1 MKKKVAIL
9 GSTGSIG
16 KKLLSIIDKDKKN
29 YQIVLLVANKN
40 YKMLLNQAKKFK
52 VKNLI
57 IKDQNKFKILKR
69 LNKNKN
75 LKIYNSFENFDKIFK
90 KKIEYTM
97 SAISGLQGLV
107 PTLNIIKYTKTLAI
121 ANKESIICGW
131 SLLRK
136 EMHKHKTKFIPV
148 DSEHFSI
155 AYALNSNANAEKI
168 ILTASGGPFNRLS
181 INKFKKIK
189 VSEALNHPNWNMG
202 KKISIDSSTMM
213 NKVFEVIEAKKIF
226 NLNYKKLSILIH
238 PLSYIHA
245 IIKFDD
251 GMIKLIAHETDMR
264 IPIHNTLYFNDK
276 KKINSKP
283 INLYKLNNLNFKNI
297 NKKKFPSVDLL
308 KEMPDKDTLFD
319 TILVVANDQLVS
331 FFIKNEI
338 KFTDIAKKLKNF
350 INRNEIKK
358 YKNIS
363 PKNINDIINLSNY
376 IKLKINSELHS
387 I

>member
-1 MKKKVAIL
+1 MKKEIAIL

-16 KKLLSIIDKDKKN
+16 KNLLSIIDKDKKN
-29 YQIVLLVANKN
+29 YQIILLVANKN
-40 YKMLLNQAKKFK
+40 YKMLLKQAKKFK

-57 IKDQNKFKILKR
+57 VKDQSKFKILKR
-69 LNKNKN
+69 LSKSKN
-75 LKIYNSFENFDKIFK
+75 LKIYNSFEDFNKIFK

-97 SAISGLQGLV
+97 SAISGLPGLV
-107 PTLNIIKYTKTLAI
+107 PTLKIIKYTKFLAI

-136 EMHKHKTKFIPV
+136 EMDKHKTKFIPV

-155 AYALNSNANAEKI
+155 EYALRNNANPENI
-168 ILTASGGPFNRLS
+168 ILTASGGPFYKLP

-189 VSEALNHPNWNMG
+189 VSDALKHPNWNMG

-226 NLNYKKLSILIH
+226 NFDYKKLSILIH

-251 GMIKLIAHETDMR
+251 GMIKLIAHETDMK

-276 KKINSKP
+276 KKINSKS
-283 INLYKLNNLNFKNI
+283 INIIKLNNLDFKSVNL
-297 NKKKFPSVDLL
+297 KKFPSVELL
-308 KEMPDKDTLFD
+308 KEMPDKDSLFD
-319 TILVVANDQLVS
+319 TILVVANDQFVS
-331 FFIKNEI
+331 FFLKNEI
-338 KFTDIAKKLKNF
+338 KFTDISKKLKKF
-350 INRNEIKK
+350 MNRREIKK
-358 YKNIS
+358 YKNIL
-363 PKNINDIINLSNY
+363 PNNINDIINLSNY

>member
-75 LKIYNSFENFDKIFK
+75 LKIYNSFENFGKIFK

-136 EMHKHKTKFIPV
+136 EMYKHKTKFIPV

-155 AYALNSNANAEKI
+155 AYALNDNTNVEKI
-168 ILTASGGPFNRLS
+168 ILTASGGPFNRLP

-189 VSEALNHPNWNMG
+189 VSDAINHPNWNMG

-226 NLNYKKLSILIH
+226 NLDYKKLGILIH

-245 IIKFDD
+245 IIRFDD

-283 INLYKLNNLNFKNI
+283 INLHKLNNLNFKNVNI
-297 NKKKFPSVDLL
+297 KILQYFKSNNFLASITSK
-308 KEMPDKDTLFD
+308 TLF
-319 TILVVANDQLVS
+319 IIVEESIEIFCPIFQLG
-331 FFIKNEI
+331 
-338 KFTDIAKKLKNF
+338 
-350 INRNEIKK
+350 
-358 YKNIS
+358 
-363 PKNINDIINLSNY
+363 
-376 IKLKINSELHS
+376 
-387 I
+387 

>member
-40 YKMLLNQAKKFK
+40 HKMLLNQAKKFK

-75 LKIYNSFENFDKIFK
+75 LKIYNSFENFGKIFK

-136 EMHKHKTKFIPV
+136 EMYKHKTKFIPV

-155 AYALNSNANAEKI
+155 AYALNNNTNTEKI
-168 ILTASGGPFNRLS
+168 ILTASGGPFNRLP

-189 VSEALNHPNWNMG
+189 VSDAINHPNWNMG

-226 NLNYKKLSILIH
+226 NLDYKKLGILIH

-245 IIKFDD
+245 IIRFDD

-283 INLYKLNNLNFKNI
+283 INLHKLNNLNFKNVNI
-297 NKKKFPSVDLL
+297 KKFPSVGLL

-319 TILVVANDQLVS
+319 TILVVANDQFVS
-331 FFIKNEI
+331 FFLKNEI
-338 KFTDIAKKLKNF
+338 KFTDITKKLKNF
-350 INRNEIKK
+350 INRREIKK

-363 PKNINDIINLSNY
+363 PKNINDIMKLSNY

>member
-16 KKLLSIIDKDKKN
+16 KKLLSIIDKDKEN

-40 YKMLLNQAKKFK
+40 HKMLLNQAKKFK

-75 LKIYNSFENFDKIFK
+75 LKIYNSFENFGKIFK

-136 EMHKHKTKFIPV
+136 EMYKHKTKFIPV

-155 AYALNSNANAEKI
+155 AYALNNNTNTEKI
-168 ILTASGGPFNRLS
+168 ILTASGGPFNRLP

-189 VSEALNHPNWNMG
+189 VSDAINHPNWNMG

-226 NLNYKKLSILIH
+226 NLDYKKISILIH

-245 IIKFDD
+245 IIKFND

-264 IPIHNTLYFNDK
+264 IPIHNTLYFNNK
-276 KKINSKP
+276 KKINSKL
-283 INLYKLNNLNFKNI
+283 INLYKLNNLNFKNVNI
-297 NKKKFPSVDLL
+297 KKFPSVDLL

-319 TILVVANDQLVS
+319 TILVVANDQFVS
-331 FFIKNEI
+331 FFIKKEI
-338 KFTDIAKKLKNF
+338 KFTDIAKKLKEF
-350 INRNEIKK
+350 INRSEIKK

-363 PKNINDIINLSNY
+363 PNNINDIINLSNY
-376 IKLKINSELHS
+376 IKQKINSELHS

>member
-1 MKKKVAIL
+1 
-9 GSTGSIG
+9 
-16 KKLLSIIDKDKKN
+16 
-29 YQIVLLVANKN
+29 
-40 YKMLLNQAKKFK
+40 
-52 VKNLI
+52 
-57 IKDQNKFKILKR
+57 
-69 LNKNKN
+69 
-75 LKIYNSFENFDKIFK
+75 
-90 KKIEYTM
+90 
-97 SAISGLQGLV
+97 
-107 PTLNIIKYTKTLAI
+107 
-121 ANKESIICGW
+121 
-131 SLLRK
+131 
-136 EMHKHKTKFIPV
+136 
-148 DSEHFSI
+148 
-155 AYALNSNANAEKI
+155 
-168 ILTASGGPFNRLS
+168 
-181 INKFKKIK
+181 
-189 VSEALNHPNWNMG
+189 
-202 KKISIDSSTMM
+202 MM

-226 NLNYKKLSILIH
+226 NLDYKKLGILIH

-251 GMIKLIAHETDMR
+251 GMIKLIAHETDIK

-283 INLYKLNNLNFKNI
+283 INLHKLNNLNFKNVNI
-297 NKKKFPSVDLL
+297 KKFPSVDLL

-319 TILVVANDQLVS
+319 TILVVANDQFVS

-350 INRNEIKK
+350 IKRSEIKK

>member
-1 MKKKVAIL
+1 
-9 GSTGSIG
+9 
-16 KKLLSIIDKDKKN
+16 
-29 YQIVLLVANKN
+29 
-40 YKMLLNQAKKFK
+40 MLLNQAKKFK

-136 EMHKHKTKFIPV
+136 EMYKHKTKFIPV

-155 AYALNSNANAEKI
+155 AYALNNNTNIEKI
-168 ILTASGGPFNRLS
+168 ILTASGGPFNRLP

-189 VSEALNHPNWNMG
+189 VSDALNHPNWNMG

-226 NLNYKKLSILIH
+226 NLDYKKLGILIH

-251 GMIKLIAHETDMR
+251 GMIKLIAHETDMK

-283 INLYKLNNLNFKNI
+283 INLHKLNNLNFKNVNI
-297 NKKKFPSVDLL
+297 KKFPSVGLL
-308 KEMPDKDTLFD
+308 KEIPDKDTLFD
-319 TILVVANDQLVS
+319 TILVVANDQFVS

-338 KFTDIAKKLKNF
+338 KFTDITKKLKNF
-350 INRNEIKK
+350 INRTEIKK

-363 PKNINDIINLSNY
+363 PKNINDIIKLSNY

>member
-40 YKMLLNQAKKFK
+40 YKILINQAKKFK

-57 IKDQNKFKILKR
+57 IKDQNKFKILKK

-75 LKIYNSFENFDKIFK
+75 LKIYNSFENFNKIFK

-97 SAISGLQGLV
+97 SAISGLPGLV

-131 SLLRK
+131 SLLHK

-155 AYALNSNANAEKI
+155 AYALNNNTNAEKI
-168 ILTASGGPFNRLS
+168 ILTASGGPFNRLPL
-181 INKFKKIK
+181 NKFKNIK
-189 VSEALNHPNWNMG
+189 VSDALNHPNWNMG

-226 NLNYKKLSILIH
+226 NLDYKKLSILIH

-283 INLYKLNNLNFKNI
+283 INLYKLNNLNFKNV

-338 KFTDIAKKLKNF
+338 KFTDITKKLKNF

>member
-29 YQIVLLVANKN
+29 YQIVLLVANRN
-40 YKMLLNQAKKFK
+40 YKILMNQAKKFK

-57 IKDQNKFKILKR
+57 INDQNNFEILMK

-75 LKIYNSFENFDKIFK
+75 LKIYNSFENFNKIFK

-97 SAISGLQGLV
+97 SAISGLPGLV
-107 PTLNIIKYTKTLAI
+107 PTFNIIKYTKTLAI

-136 EMHKHKTKFIPV
+136 EMQKHKTKFIPV

-155 AYALNSNANAEKI
+155 AYALNDNTNVEKI
-168 ILTASGGPFNRLS
+168 ILTASGGPFNKLP

-189 VSEALNHPNWNMG
+189 VSDALNHPNWNMG

-226 NLNYKKLSILIH
+226 NLDYKKISILIH

-245 IIKFDD
+245 IIKFND

-264 IPIHNTLYFNDK
+264 IPIHNTLYFNNK
-276 KKINSKP
+276 KKINSKL
-283 INLYKLNNLNFKNI
+283 INLYKLNNLNFKNVNI
-297 NKKKFPSVDLL
+297 KKFPSVDLL

-319 TILVVANDQLVS
+319 TILVVANDQFVS
-331 FFIKNEI
+331 FFIKKEI
-338 KFTDIAKKLKNF
+338 KFTDIAKKLKEF
-350 INRNEIKK
+350 INRSEIKK

-363 PKNINDIINLSNY
+363 PNNINDIINLSNY
-376 IKLKINSELHS
+376 IKQKINSELHS

>member
-40 YKMLLNQAKKFK
+40 YKILIKQAKKFN

-57 IKDQNKFKILKR
+57 IKDKNKFKILKK

-75 LKIYNSFENFDKIFK
+75 LKIYNSFENFNKIFK

-97 SAISGLQGLV
+97 SAISGLPGLV

-131 SLLRK
+131 SLLHK
-136 EMHKHKTKFIPV
+136 EMRKHKTKFIPV

-155 AYALNSNANAEKI
+155 AYALNNNTNAEKI
-168 ILTASGGPFNRLS
+168 ILTASGGPFNRLPLY
-181 INKFKKIK
+181 KFKNIK
-189 VSEALNHPNWNMG
+189 VSDALNHPNWNMG

-297 NKKKFPSVDLL
+297 NKKKFPSLDLL

-338 KFTDIAKKLKNF
+338 KFTDITKKLKNF